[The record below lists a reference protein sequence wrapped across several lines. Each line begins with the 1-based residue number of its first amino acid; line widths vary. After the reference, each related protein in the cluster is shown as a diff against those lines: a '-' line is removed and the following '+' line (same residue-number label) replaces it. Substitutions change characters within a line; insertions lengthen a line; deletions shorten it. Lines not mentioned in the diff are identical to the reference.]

1 MAKPKRRHAKSAKT
15 QLEREVAE
23 LQASGERL
31 PGVADL
37 IQLYQQHAKTVQRA
51 GAYQIHSDRRIV
63 ITSGASS
70 A

>member
-1 MAKPKRRHAKSAKT
+1 MDKATPPTTNPSPA
-15 QLEREVAE
+15 QLERDAAE
-23 LQASGERL
+23 LQASGARL

-37 IQLYQQHAKTVQRA
+37 LQLYQQHARTMARA
-51 GAYQIHSDRRIV
+51 GGFQVQADRRIV

>member
-1 MAKPKRRHAKSAKT
+1 MATSKRRPAKSTKNTLQQEA
-15 QLEREVAE
+15 AE
-23 LQASGERL
+23 LQLSGERL

-37 IQLYQQHAKTVQRA
+37 VKLYQQHAKTVERA
-51 GAYQIHSDRRIV
+51 GAFHGQADRRIV

>member
-1 MAKPKRRHAKSAKT
+1 MATPKRHSTRSAKNKL
-15 QLEREVAE
+15 QQEVAD
-23 LQASGERL
+23 LKKSGERL

-37 IQLYQQHAKTVQRA
+37 VKLYQQHAKTVERA
-51 GAYQIHSDRRIV
+51 GAFQGQADRRIV